1 MDTVTI
7 LRELWRRRLLVA
19 GVGIVAVLVGTAL
32 LYTVSYPIKLE
43 SRRYEVGIATA
54 SILVDTPSSQVVD
67 VAPKGSD
74 TLGMRANLLA
84 SVMVDGVVKAA
95 IAGNAGLDPKDL
107 VGISTSAQD
116 QPATRPRDH
125 RVPVLTTKVVTDN
138 DGAELPIINV
148 ETQASDAEV
157 ATKLASAAVVGLQ
170 DYLNSTAAAQ
180 KIPDAKRLNVSELGQ
195 PQAHIVTRGPTNIIG
210 LAVVILVF
218 ALGCAG
224 ILAGVGL
231 SRGWRAAAALE
242 REQRGDPSPDGVT
255 ALPEPGAEDDDE
267 ADWTPAP
274 DIAHD
279 AVPENGRRSPAL
291 PFLVATSPP
300 DEDEGPEDAGDKPQA
315 SSA

>member
-7 LRELWRRRLLVA
+7 LRELWRRRLLVV
-19 GVGIVAVLVGTAL
+19 GVGLVAILAGMAL
-32 LYTVSYPIKLE
+32 LYKGSYPLKLE
-43 SRRYEVGIATA
+43 SRRYQVGIATA
-54 SILVDTPSSQVVD
+54 SILVDTPNSQVVD

-95 IAGNAGLDPKDL
+95 IAGKAGLDAKDL

-138 DGAELPIINV
+138 DGAELPIISV
-148 ETQASDAEV
+148 EVQASDAEI

-195 PQAHIVTRGPTNIIG
+195 AQAHIVTRGPTNIIG
-210 LAVVILVF
+210 LAVVLLVF
-218 ALGCAG
+218 ALGCGG

-231 SRGWRAAAALE
+231 SRGWRAASALE
-242 REQRGDPSPDGVT
+242 REQRDPSP
-255 ALPEPGAEDDDE
+255 
-267 ADWTPAP
+267 AP
-274 DIAHD
+274 
-279 AVPENGRRSPAL
+279 
-291 PFLVATSPP
+291 PFLVATSAP
-300 DEDEGPEDAGDKPQA
+300 EEGPENAGDEPRA
-315 SSA
+315 SSV